1 MATEL
6 VYALL
11 PAFYATT
18 LGLNALW
25 QGIIE
30 GCAESIASLTKL
42 FSGHWSDRS
51 GGRKWWMVA
60 GYSLSGLSKPLLP
73 LAGGAAG
80 VMVLRGFDRLGKGIR
95 GAPRDA
101 ILSREVQGDQWGR
114 AFGLQRAMDHAG
126 ALTGSLVASGLMF
139 FGVVTLE
146 HLSRLF
152 WWTLLPSGLA
162 VVLILL
168 FVHEKE
174 GAGSSAAMKGQETSL
189 SLQSALRALPPS
201 MKRYLVVLSV
211 FSLGNSTD
219 ALLLLRARD
228 QMTEGGLSL
237 HTATALMPMLWA
249 WLHVVKSLSST
260 QGGPLSDRHGRRKLA
275 SSGWTLYAVVYC
287 GFALWSG
294 SLAPWV
300 LFGVYGVYYGLVEG
314 PERALVADLCPDPD
328 RRGSAYGMFHFVV
341 GLLALPA
348 SALCGALWRMGG
360 AVHGPQVAFLTGG
373 ALALVAALSLP

>member
-30 GCAESIASLTKL
+30 GCAEAIASLTKL

-95 GAPRDA
+95 SAPRDA

-126 ALTGSLVASGLMF
+126 ALTGSLVASALMF

-146 HLSRLF
+146 NLSRLF

-174 GAGSSAAMKGQETSL
+174 GAVSSTDVKGQETSL
-189 SLQSALRALPPS
+189 SLKSALRALPPS
-201 MKRYLVVLSV
+201 MRRYLVVLAI

-219 ALLLLRARD
+219 ALLLLRARN

-260 QGGPLSDRHGRRKLA
+260 QGGPLSDRLGRRKLV
-275 SSGWTLYAVVYC
+275 SSGWALYALVYC

-294 SLAPWV
+294 PLAPWV

-328 RRGSAYGMFHFVV
+328 RRG
-341 GLLALPA
+341 
-348 SALCGALWRMGG
+348 
-360 AVHGPQVAFLTGG
+360 
-373 ALALVAALSLP
+373 